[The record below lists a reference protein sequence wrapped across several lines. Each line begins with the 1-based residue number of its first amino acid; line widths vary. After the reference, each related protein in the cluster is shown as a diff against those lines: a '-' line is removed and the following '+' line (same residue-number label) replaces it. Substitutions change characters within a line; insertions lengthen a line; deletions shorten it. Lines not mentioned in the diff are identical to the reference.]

1 MIEVKNLV
9 KNYGRQT
16 ALDGVT
22 FSVKDGEI
30 LGFLGPNGAGKST
43 TMNIMTGYLGA
54 TGGEVIIRGHKI
66 RVRSDWIG

>member
-22 FSVKDGEI
+22 FSVKDG
-30 LGFLGPNGAGKST
+30 
-43 TMNIMTGYLGA
+43 
-54 TGGEVIIRGHKI
+54 
-66 RVRSDWIG
+66 